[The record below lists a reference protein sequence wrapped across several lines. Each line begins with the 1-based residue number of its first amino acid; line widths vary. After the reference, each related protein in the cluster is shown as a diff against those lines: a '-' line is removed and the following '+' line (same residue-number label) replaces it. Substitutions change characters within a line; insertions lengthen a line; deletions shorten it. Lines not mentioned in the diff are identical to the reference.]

1 MCVNKKECN
10 KPVMRP
16 SCLVSMAM
24 PFTRRGLIIPTV
36 SDLDSNTQSDL
47 YSRLLHDRII
57 ILHGP
62 VDSRLASLITSQLL
76 HLDSQSSTRPIRLYI
91 NTPGGSVDDGLAIYD
106 TMQFVKAPVHTVCMG
121 LAASMGSLLLA
132 AGHPGQ
138 RGALQNARVMIH
150 QPLVGAINV
159 PI

>member
-1 MCVNKKECN
+1 
-10 KPVMRP
+10 MRP
-16 SCLVSMAM
+16 TSLSTLVTT
-24 PFTRRGLIIPTV
+24 FTKRHLIVPVV

-57 ILHGP
+57 ILQGT

-106 TMQFVKAPVHTVCMG
+106 TMQFVRAPVQTVCMG

-132 AGHPGQ
+132 AGHPGH

-159 PI
+159 PSFYN